1 MVDALDS
8 KSGVSNGVRVRVSSP
23 VNFLY
28 NNSLYIEELFFYAVR
43 NGPQNGTQ

>member
-28 NNSLYIEELFFYAVR
+28 NNSLYIKELFFYAVEKGTR
-43 NGPQNGTQ
+43 KGTQ